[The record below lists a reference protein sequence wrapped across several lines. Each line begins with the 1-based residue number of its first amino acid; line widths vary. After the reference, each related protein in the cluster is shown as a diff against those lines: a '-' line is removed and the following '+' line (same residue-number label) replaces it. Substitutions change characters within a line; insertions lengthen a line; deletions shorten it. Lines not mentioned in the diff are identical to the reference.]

1 MTDRQPEREQLRPDA
16 VVPREGAQSGWVG
29 MVIFAGIV
37 MILLGAFNVIDGIV
51 ALVNHEW
58 FVTAENDLLAFN
70 YTAWGWFWLLFG
82 LVTIFAGFG
91 VLAGQTWARVVGIVV
106 AVLNAVGHM
115 VFVSAH
121 PVWSVMII
129 ALDVLVIYALTAHG
143 RELGQEGPVRG

>member
-1 MTDRQPEREQLRPDA
+1 MSRRPQVLDYGFKAEEDPMTDRQPEREQLRPDA

-37 MILLGAFNVIDGIV
+37 MILLGAFNVI
-51 ALVNHEW
+51 
-58 FVTAENDLLAFN
+58 
-70 YTAWGWFWLLFG
+70 
-82 LVTIFAGFG
+82 
-91 VLAGQTWARVVGIVV
+91 
-106 AVLNAVGHM
+106 NAVGHM
-115 VFVSAH
+115 AFVSAH